1 MALKLQILIACIVI
15 IVLFYIIN
23 MVRKRKIQ
31 LKGALSW
38 IFLALLILILDIF
51 PQIMLYFAELVGV
64 EVPSN
69 MIFFIGFLVVL
80 AMLYSSGVAIS
91 SLQVKVQRLTQE
103 IALLEKEL
111 NALKDRDVN
120 G

>member
-1 MALKLQILIACIVI
+1 MCN
-15 IVLFYIIN
+15 FSF
-23 MVRKRKIQ
+23 
-31 LKGALSW
+31 G
-38 IFLALLILILDIF
+38 
-51 PQIMLYFAELVGV
+51 YFSTNHAFFAGLVGI

-103 IALLEKEL
+103 IALLKKEL
-111 NALKDRDVN
+111 NDLESQEQTN
-120 G
+120 I